1 MGGTILFKRME
12 IGNFFER
19 MKPTKMMMM
28 TTMTK
33 FVQNHL
39 KKVAKELTKDSL
51 LESGNTI

>member
-33 FVQNHL
+33 FVQNHYIS
-39 KKVAKELTKDSL
+39 EY
-51 LESGNTI
+51 